1 MSQTSREQDAR
12 VAVLIPCY
20 NEAITIAKVVTDVR
34 RVLPSARIIVCDNN
48 STDDTARIAAEAGAQ
63 VVTEPRQG
71 KGNVLR
77 SLFRNVEADCYAII
91 DGDDTYAVDQL
102 PRMTD
107 MVLNDGVDMVIGD
120 RISASY
126 LEVNKRPYHNFGNL
140 LMRSLINRLFKSSVP
155 DILSGLRAF
164 SPLFVKNFPILSQ
177 GFEIETE
184 MTIYALDNNFVV
196 RSIPVGYN
204 NRPEGSTS
212 KLNTFSD
219 GFKVIRK
226 VFTLFIH
233 FKPLLFFSI
242 LSGILFL
249 AGAIGMI
256 PVFVEYFST
265 GLVPRFPTLIV
276 CGFVIL
282 LSLLLLVSGLILEV
296 ANTRHKQLV
305 EILMNKKCPR
315 RSPGGWHGRAH

>member
-1 MSQTSREQDAR
+1 MSSTSCEHHDAR

-20 NEAITIAKVVTDVR
+20 NESITIAKVVADVQR
-34 RVLPSARIIVCDNN
+34 ALPSSQIIVCDNN
-48 STDDTARIAAEAGAQ
+48 STDDTARIAKEAGAT
-63 VVTEPRQG
+63 VINEPRQG

-77 SLFRNVEADCYAII
+77 SLFRNIEADCYIII
-91 DGDDTYAVDQL
+91 DGDDTYHVDQL
-102 PRMTD
+102 PKMAD
-107 MVLNDGVDMVIGD
+107 MVLSGEADMVIGD
-120 RISASY
+120 RISSSY
-126 LEVNKRPYHNFGNL
+126 LQVNQRRYHNSGNL
-140 LMRSLINRLFKSSVP
+140 LLRFLINKMFKSSVP
-155 DILSGLRAF
+155 DILSGLRAL
-164 SPLFVKNFPILSQ
+164 SPLFVKNFPILSK

-184 MTIYALDNNFVV
+184 MTIYALDNNFIV
-196 RSIPVGYN
+196 RSIPVTYN

-219 GFKVIRK
+219 GFKVIK
-226 VFTLFIH
+226 TAFSLFVH

-242 LSGILFL
+242 LAGILFL

-276 CGFVIL
+276 CGFTIL

-305 EILMNKKCPR
+305 EILMNKR
-315 RSPGGWHGRAH
+315 

>member
-1 MSQTSREQDAR
+1 MSSTSCEHHDAR

-20 NEAITIAKVVTDVR
+20 NESITIAKVVADVQR
-34 RVLPSARIIVCDNN
+34 ALPSSQIIVCDNN
-48 STDDTARIAAEAGAQ
+48 STDDTARIAKEAGAT
-63 VVTEPRQG
+63 VINEPRQG

-77 SLFRNVEADCYAII
+77 SLFRNIEADCYIII
-91 DGDDTYAVDQL
+91 DGDDTYHVDQL
-102 PRMTD
+102 PKMVD
-107 MVLNDGVDMVIGD
+107 MVLSGEADMVIGD
-120 RISASY
+120 RISSSY
-126 LEVNKRPYHNFGNL
+126 LQVNQRRYHNSGNL
-140 LMRSLINRLFKSSVP
+140 LLRFLINKMFKSSVP
-155 DILSGLRAF
+155 DILSGLRAL
-164 SPLFVKNFPILSQ
+164 SPLFVKNFPILSK

-184 MTIYALDNNFVV
+184 MTIYALDNNFIV
-196 RSIPVGYN
+196 RSIPVAYN

-219 GFKVIRK
+219 GFKVIK
-226 VFTLFIH
+226 TAFSLFVH
-233 FKPLLFFSI
+233 FKPLLFFSM
-242 LSGILFL
+242 LAGVLFL

-276 CGFVIL
+276 CGFTIL

-305 EILMNKKCPR
+305 EILMNKR
-315 RSPGGWHGRAH
+315 

>member
-1 MSQTSREQDAR
+1 MSSTSREQESR

-34 RVLPSARIIVCDNN
+34 RALPSAQVVVCDNN
-48 STDDTARIAAEAGAQ
+48 STDDTARIAREAGAQ

-77 SLFRNVEADCYAII
+77 GLFRNIDADCYIII
-91 DGDDTYAVDQL
+91 DGDDTYPVDQL
-102 PRMTD
+102 PQMAD

-120 RISASY
+120 RISSTY
-126 LEVNKRPYHNFGNL
+126 RQVNKRRYHNSGNL
-140 LMRSLINRLFKSSVP
+140 LLRFLINKMFKSSVP
-155 DILSGLRAF
+155 DILSGLRAL
-164 SPLFVKNFPILSQ
+164 SPTFVKNFPILSK

-196 RSIPVGYN
+196 RSIPVAYN

-219 GFKVIRK
+219 GFKVIK
-226 VFTLFIH
+226 TAFSLFIH

-242 LSGILFL
+242 LACILFL
-249 AGAIGMI
+249 AGVIGMI
-256 PVFVEYFST
+256 PVFIEYFST

-282 LSLLLLVSGLILEV
+282 LSLLLLVCGLILEV

-305 EILMNKKCPR
+305 EILMNKK
-315 RSPGGWHGRAH
+315 

>member
-1 MSQTSREQDAR
+1 MSLENSEQDAR
-12 VAVLIPCY
+12 VVVLIPCF

-34 RVLPSARIIVCDNN
+34 RVLPSAQVIVCDNN
-48 STDDTARIAAEAGAQ
+48 STDNTAQIARDAGAR
-63 VVTEPRQG
+63 VVNEPRQG

-77 SLFRNVEADCYAII
+77 SLFRNVDADCYIII
-91 DGDDTYAVDQL
+91 DGDDTYPVDPL
-102 PRMTD
+102 PQMAD
-107 MVLNDGVDMVIGD
+107 MVLNGGVDMVIGD
-120 RISASY
+120 RISSSY
-126 LEVNKRPYHNFGNL
+126 LKVNQRRYHNSGNL
-140 LMRSLINRLFKSSVP
+140 LVRFLINKMFKSSVP
-155 DILSGLRAF
+155 DILSGMRAF
-164 SPLFVKNFPILSQ
+164 SPLFVKNFPILSK

-196 RSIPVGYN
+196 RSIPVAYN

-212 KLNTFSD
+212 KLNTYSD
-219 GFKVIRK
+219 GFKVIK
-226 VFTLFIH
+226 TAFSLFVH

-242 LSGILFL
+242 LAGILFL
-249 AGAIGMI
+249 AGTIGMI

-282 LSLLLLVSGLILEV
+282 LSLLLLVCGLILEV

-305 EILMNKKCPR
+305 EILMNKK
-315 RSPGGWHGRAH
+315 